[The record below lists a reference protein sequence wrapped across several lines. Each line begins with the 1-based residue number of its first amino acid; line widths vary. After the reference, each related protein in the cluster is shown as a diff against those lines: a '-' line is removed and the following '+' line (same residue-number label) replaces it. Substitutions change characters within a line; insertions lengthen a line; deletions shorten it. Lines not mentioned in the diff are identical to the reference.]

1 MTEREHLVTPGQLVN
16 AVAIALNVPTETV
29 VQHDR
34 NLVVA
39 GLRTKGGRG
48 HSAAKVTLLDAARLV
63 TAVLGSVRVLDSVNT
78 VLNCEQAMGTDED
91 RLIPELPQTHN
102 FVEAMAAIIA
112 EATTPLMFEDFDEYA
127 SRFAGFHIKVYVP
140 RFSCLIALDR
150 FDYGD
155 PDSKLISYERPRD
168 RSEPEE
174 DTKISRDRQRL
185 LGPFGIEQDRKIRGN
200 SIMVLGRAFLEDGLA
215 FKTAPEVIADLAHAG
230 KAKPKK
236 RNLKKVAS

>member
-63 TAVLGSVRVLDSVNT
+63 TAILGSVRVLDSVNT

-91 RLIPELPQTHN
+91 RLIPELPQSHN

-112 EATTPLMFEDFDEYA
+112 EATTPLIFEDFDKYA
-127 SRFAGFHIKVYVP
+127 SRFAGFHITVYVP

-150 FDYGD
+150 FDYND
-155 PDSKLISYERPRD
+155 PDTKLISYERPRD
-168 RSEPEE
+168 RSEQE
-174 DTKISRDRQRL
+174 DTKISRNRQRL

-215 FKTAPEVIADLAHAG
+215 FKTAPEVIADLVRTAAG
-230 KAKPKK
+230 KK
-236 RNLKKVAS
+236 RTLTIRDTA